1 MTHSDPTNKSFL
13 ETEMCEEMIWQNW
26 REENFDLD
34 QIKRLART
42 LLFFFF
48 LSPSQ
53 HRQAQ
58 VHAM

>member
-1 MTHSDPTNKSFL
+1 MTRSDPTNKSFL
-13 ETEMCEEMIWQNW
+13 ETEMCVEMIWQNW

-48 LSPSQ
+48 FKSLST
-53 HRQAQ
+53 
-58 VHAM
+58 